1 MLLKELVTTI
11 VMALFCCGTK
21 QKLRLQTFIDHADSF
36 GFSVMDSTYGFNQ
49 SKFSG
54 YLSMNRGVCECNIE
68 IYHEG
73 NMVYVEE

>member
-1 MLLKELVTTI
+1 MRSVVLLCGW
-11 VMALFCCGTK
+11 LFL
-21 QKLRLQTFIDHADSF
+21 LRR
-36 GFSVMDSTYGFNQ
+36 STYGFNQ

-73 NMVYVEE
+73 DMVYVEE

>member
-1 MLLKELVTTI
+1 
-11 VMALFCCGTK
+11 
-21 QKLRLQTFIDHADSF
+21 LQTFIDHAGSF

-54 YLSMNRGVCECNIE
+54 YLSMIRGVCECNIE

-73 NMVYVEE
+73 DMVFVEE

>member
-1 MLLKELVTTI
+1 MNITGNEGD
-11 VMALFCCGTK
+11 FQG
-21 QKLRLQTFIDHADSF
+21 QKLRLKTFIENADSF

-73 NMVYVEE
+73 DMVYVEV